1 MDANPQSP
9 AEFGNFDVSRKGPVA
24 PKDVVAGLHS
34 DKDAASVEQK
44 RCRSEFESA

>member
-1 MDANPQSP
+1 MTLRGSERDANPQSP

-44 RCRSEFESA
+44 RC